1 MQPLDPPLTPQQI
14 AAAELRAKK
23 EGYIHRNLVEFDH
36 LCAGLI
42 DLPPDQTLSSAI
54 EIESRR
60 AGVLAALAKAL
71 NWGLDEIQRSH
82 GQLAQAGDIARAE
95 NVEVIDSAALASEAK
110 PAPAPGTSAATWKIS
125 GPPPEQPK

>member
-1 MQPLDPPLTPQQI
+1 MQSLDPALTPQQI
-14 AAAELRAKK
+14 AAAELRAAK

-54 EIESRR
+54 EIEARR
-60 AGVLAALAKAL
+60 SGVLSELAKAL

-95 NVEVIDSAALASEAK
+95 NVEQIDSAALAAE
-110 PAPAPGTSAATWKIS
+110 TAAL
-125 GPPPEQPK
+125 PQPETEEQASRWELHER